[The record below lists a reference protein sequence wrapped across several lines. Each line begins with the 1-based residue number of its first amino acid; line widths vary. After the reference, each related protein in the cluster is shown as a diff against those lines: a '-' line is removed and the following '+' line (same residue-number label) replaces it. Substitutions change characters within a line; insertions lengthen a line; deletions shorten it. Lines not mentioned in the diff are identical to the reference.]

1 MNKHIIISLLLCLP
15 MLFSCSDEIPYGE
28 RYEELES
35 VEVKRNIL
43 LEDFT
48 GQFCSNCPEAHKV
61 ITDLQALY
69 GEHVIAVA
77 IHAGHFGIAEGSNA
91 NFVGLMQ
98 PEGNTYAAHWGV
110 EAYPMGIIN
119 RTSGLL
125 KHTEWAAYSRQ
136 ALMSETSATISL
148 TAEAIEGDIVIHTE
162 VQSEIELSSKL
173 QLWITESNIATVQ
186 QNGGTLDLQYL
197 HHHVY
202 RAAVN
207 GLWGEDITLAAG
219 IPTTCDYRIALRSN
233 WNIANLSVVAFLYTE
248 ADGVLEVTEQYVNTN
263 I

>member
-1 MNKHIIISLLLCLP
+1 MKRNIFTLLLCLP
-15 MLFSCSDEIPYGE
+15 LLFSCSEEIPYGE
-28 RYEELES
+28 RYEELAS
-35 VEVKRNIL
+35 VEVKRKIL

-61 ITDLQALY
+61 IADLQTLY

-77 IHAGHFGIAEGSNA
+77 IHAGHFGIAENSNP

-98 PEGNTYAAHWGV
+98 PEGNTYAAHWGI

-119 RTSGLL
+119 RTSNLL

-136 ALMSETSATISL
+136 ELMSESSAVIAL
-148 TAEAIEGDIVIHTE
+148 TTEVVDGNIVIRTE
-162 VQSEIELSSKL
+162 MQSEAPLNGKL
-173 QLWITESNIATVQ
+173 QLWITESQITAVQ
-186 QNGGTLDLQYL
+186 QNGGSLDIQYQ

-202 RAAVN
+202 RASVN
-207 GLWGEDITLAAG
+207 GLWGEDITLMPG
-219 IPTTCDYRIALRSN
+219 ESITRSHNITLRSN
-233 WNIANLSVVAFLYTE
+233 WNSDCLSVVAFIYTDTE
-248 ADGVLEVTEQYVNTN
+248 GVVEVTEQHINTN

>member
-1 MNKHIIISLLLCLP
+1 MKKYIINSLLLCFPL
-15 MLFSCSDEIPYGE
+15 LFSCSDVIPEGE
-28 RYEELES
+28 RYEELTSIEI
-35 VEVKRNIL
+35 KRSIL
-43 LEDFT
+43 IEDFT

-77 IHAGHFGIAEGSNA
+77 IHAGHFGRAEGSNA
-91 NFVGLMQ
+91 DFVGLMQ
-98 PEGNTYAAHWGV
+98 PEGDTYAAHWGV

-136 ALMSETSATISL
+136 ALMSEASATISL
-148 TAEAIEGDIVIHTE
+148 TAEAIEGNIVIHTE
-162 VQSEIELSSKL
+162 LQSETELSSKL

-186 QNGGTLDLQYL
+186 QNGGTLELQYL

-219 IPTTCDYRIALRSN
+219 TPTTCDHSIALRSN